1 MPVAE
6 KSHPKRN
13 WLKHISSMFLFA
25 EEKRIRL
32 DNPCRGFKRPKA
44 PKSDGFHTWT
54 DREIAQYRSFYP
66 NGTVPRLV
74 MELALETSARRG
86 DTTRLGPEQMR
97 NIRFEFMHNK
107 NGIDVSFPMSDDLQR
122 AIDAMPKTNTPPSST
137 PGRASR
143 DPQSRSVV
151 TSASGATR
159 RASRSTVASTV
170 CARVAC
176 ASLGRTDSNL
186 RYGDFETRMLSPVR
200 EEPRNPISIK
210 Y

>member
-1 MPVAE
+1 M
-6 KSHPKRN
+6 
-13 WLKHISSMFLFA
+13 
-25 EEKRIRL
+25 
-32 DNPCRGFKRPKA
+32 
-44 PKSDGFHTWT
+44 DGW
-54 DREIAQYRSFYP
+54 EIAQYRSFYP
-66 NGTVPRLV
+66 YGTVPRLV

-97 NIRFEFMHNK
+97 NGRFEFMHNK

-122 AIDAMPKTNTPPSST
+122 AIDAMPKTNNATST
-137 PGRASR
+137 PGRPSR

-151 TSASGATR
+151 TSASAATR

-200 EEPRNPISIK
+200 EELRNPISLK